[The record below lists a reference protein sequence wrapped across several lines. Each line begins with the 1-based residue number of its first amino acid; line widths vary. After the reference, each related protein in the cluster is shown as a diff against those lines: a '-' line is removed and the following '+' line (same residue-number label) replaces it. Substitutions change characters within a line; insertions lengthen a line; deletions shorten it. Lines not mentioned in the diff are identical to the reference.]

1 MAQHALNRAFVC
13 RSCRDHLQTLKH
25 QSRTFVS
32 TPQRAKGVYHQSLLP
47 HVDSANIRPVI
58 PSFKPT
64 SSPELDE
71 LLLTYRTKVFT
82 PHALQ
87 KYHRDLIYKPSRHQI
102 LLNDP
107 GVTVTLSNDEEV
119 KLMPMDPH
127 DKPNKKKSLILLAK
141 LLESSSDLRD
151 WDNLPPFLEGMVM
164 AKEKL
169 PDGWLQKIVKKANE
183 RGRSG
188 VIIRCAEMVK
198 KTGVTFADQ
207 HVAEEMM
214 LGCHI
219 RAARANWRGDDAEK
233 AMKQAERVAL
243 MMEAQGHCGGALKKG
258 QEDMRKS
265 PMVIGVLLELAA
277 ARALDANEGKDVDG
291 KVIRYAQNAL
301 VLCERTSFEPGKDR
315 IEAASMLERSLPL
328 WVGLKMAQKVDEIQ
342 QGTLASNLRE
352 QAGRLE
358 RAINEAKGRV
368 EEQAKGKPRR
378 CINMYNEASSV

>member
-1 MAQHALNRAFVC
+1 MQKLPESFTKAPTPIAKIYIDTATRKKC
-13 RSCRDHLQTLKH
+13 
-25 QSRTFVS
+25 VS
-32 TPQRAKGVYHQSLLP
+32 ESLIPLI
-47 HVDSANIRPVI
+47 HFANTHPAI
-58 PSFKPT
+58 PSFTPT

-71 LLLTYRTKVFT
+71 LLLAYRTKVFT

-127 DKPNKKKSLILLAK
+127 DKPNKRKSLILLAT
-141 LLESSSDLRD
+141 LLENSPDLRD
-151 WDNLPPFLEGMVM
+151 WNNLPPFLEGMVM

-169 PDGWLQKIVKKANE
+169 PDGWLQKMVRKANE

-188 VIIRCAEMVK
+188 VIITCAEMVK
-198 KTGVTFADQ
+198 KTGVTFADP
-207 HVAEEMM
+207 HITEEMM
-214 LGCHI
+214 LGCHF
-219 RAARANWRGDDAEK
+219 RAAQANWTGDDAAK

-243 MMEAQGHCGGALKKG
+243 IMEAKEHCGGTLKEG

-265 PMVIGVLLELAA
+265 TIVIGVLLELAA
-277 ARALDANEGKDVDG
+277 ARALHANAGKDVDG
-291 KVIRYAQNAL
+291 KVVRYAQNAL
-301 VLCERTSFEPGKDR
+301 VVCEKASFQPGEDHV
-315 IEAASMLERSLPL
+315 EAGTMLERSLPL
-328 WVGLKMAQKVDEIQ
+328 WAGLKMAQKVDEMQ

-352 QAGRLE
+352 QAEKLE
-358 RAINEAKGRV
+358 RVINKAKVQV

-378 CINMYNEASSV
+378 CISIYNEVIAL

>member
-1 MAQHALNRAFVC
+1 VHI
-13 RSCRDHLQTLKH
+13 
-25 QSRTFVS
+25 
-32 TPQRAKGVYHQSLLP
+32 
-47 HVDSANIRPVI
+47 ANVRPAI
-58 PSFKPT
+58 PSFTPT

-71 LLLTYRTKVFT
+71 LLLTYRKKVFT

-127 DKPNKKKSLILLAK
+127 DKPNKRKSLILLAN
-141 LLESSSDLRD
+141 LLETSSDSRD
-151 WDNLPPFLEGMVM
+151 WHNLPPFLEGMVM

-169 PDGWLQKIVKKANE
+169 PGGWLQKMVRKANE

-188 VIIRCAEMVK
+188 VIITCAEMVK
-198 KTGVTFADQ
+198 KTGVTFADP
-207 HVAEEMM
+207 HVTEEMM
-214 LGCHI
+214 LGCHL
-219 RAARANWRGDDAEK
+219 RAAQANWVGDDTEK

-243 MMEAQGHCGGALKKG
+243 MMEAKEHCGGTLKEG

-265 PMVIGVLLELAA
+265 TMVIGVLLELAA
-277 ARALDANEGKDVDG
+277 ARALHANAGKDVDG
-291 KVIRYAQNAL
+291 KVVRYAQNAR
-301 VLCERTSFEPGKDR
+301 VLCKQTSFQPGKDHV
-315 IEAASMLERSLPL
+315 EAATMLERSLPL
-328 WVGLKMAQKVDEIQ
+328 WAGLKMAQKVDEVQ
-342 QGTLASNLRE
+342 QGTLASDLRE

-358 RAINEAKGRV
+358 RVINEAKLQV

-378 CINMYNEASSV
+378 CINIYNEVSSL